1 MSLSDIA
8 KMVTKRIWL
17 VILLAV
23 IAGVAAIK
31 VPTKS
36 TVSYEVST
44 QILAVPAKDTELT
57 GSTFQDLA
65 NSDLVIG
72 QAVKTLHKQGKLKT
86 VTKDNMRDV
95 AVTNSNGNSQILQLT
110 VKGDSVAD
118 AKLLAKTWSKR
129 LLKEV
134 KSTFDVKT
142 VKVVS
147 QPTTLEKRGATL
159 GKKKLLVIGAVV
171 GAFIGVALSLVLE
184 LISVQHKKVV
194 TNF

>member
-184 LISVQHKKVV
+184 LISVQHKKSRH
-194 TNF
+194 